1 MRLAA
6 ILGVLVAL
14 GCAAG
19 SAIPVP
25 GEADAVRARPGVT
38 VEALRQG
45 RERYVAR
52 CGGCHRLYPPD
63 RVRRDEWP
71 AVIERM
77 KGLFPLPDGDAR
89 LIEDY
94 LTTFAPERSGE

>member
-1 MRLAA
+1 MRSRAITGITVAFLA
-6 ILGVLVAL
+6 
-14 GCAAG
+14 GCAGG

-45 RERYVAR
+45 RDLYVAR

-63 RVRRDEWP
+63 HGRKEEWP
-71 AVIERM
+71 GVIERM
-77 KGLFPLPDGDAR
+77 AGIFDLAPGERR

-94 LTTFAPERSGE
+94 LVTFGRE